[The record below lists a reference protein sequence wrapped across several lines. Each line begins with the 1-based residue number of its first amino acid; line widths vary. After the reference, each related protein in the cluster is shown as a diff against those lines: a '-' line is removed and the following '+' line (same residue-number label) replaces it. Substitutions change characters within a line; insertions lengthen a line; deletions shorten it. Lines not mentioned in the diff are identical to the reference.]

1 MWQIVQRSFGGP
13 DVFEWAEV
21 PRPTPGPGEVL
32 VRVVATSVNAA
43 DRKVRSGLIRQLGEP
58 PLVLGLDVSGVVAAV
73 GDGATRFAPGDP
85 VYGMVFGGAN
95 AEYVVAQQNR
105 LARVPASID
114 PVHAAALP
122 VAGVTAWQ
130 ALSSVRPGDRVL
142 VHAAAGGVGHLAVQ
156 IAARRGAS
164 IAATARTG
172 NHAYLRELGVTEPI
186 DYRTTDFTTAVR
198 EVDLVVDLIG
208 GDYTD
213 RSLTVLS
220 GTGAVVAAEG
230 PATHRDSRV
239 HRFYVD
245 PTTAALDELAAAVDR
260 GELIADIAQILPIT
274 ELAAAH
280 RRGESG
286 GVRGKIVLTADR

>member
-13 DVFEWAEV
+13 DVFERTEV

-43 DRKVRSGLIRQLGEP
+43 DWKVRSGLIRQLGEP
-58 PLVLGLDVSGVVAAV
+58 PLVLGLDVSGVVAVV
-73 GDGATRFAPGDP
+73 GDGATRFAPGDA

-105 LARVPASID
+105 LAHVPASID

-130 ALSSVRPGDRVL
+130 ALSSVRPGERVL

-172 NHAYLRELGVTEPI
+172 NHAYLRELGVSDPI

-213 RSLTVLS
+213 RSLTVLRD
-220 GTGAVVAAEG
+220 TGQVVAAEG
-230 PATHRDSRV
+230 PATQPDSRV
-239 HRFYVD
+239 RRLYVD
-245 PTTAALDELAAAVDR
+245 PTTAALDELAAAVDG
-260 GELIADIAQILPIT
+260 GELSVDIAQILPIT

-280 RRGESG
+280 RRSESG
-286 GVRGKIVLTADR
+286 RVRGKIVLTADR

>member
-1 MWQIVQRSFGGP
+1 MWQMMQRSFGGP
-13 DVFEWAEV
+13 DVFERAEV

-43 DRKVRSGLIRQLGEP
+43 DWKVRSGLIRQLGEP

-73 GDGATRFAPGDP
+73 GVEATRFAPGDA

-95 AEYVVAQQNR
+95 AEYVVAQENR

-130 ALSSVRPGDRVL
+130 ALSSVRPGERVL

-156 IAARRGAS
+156 IAAWRGAR

-172 NHAYLRELGVTEPI
+172 NHAFLRALGVTVPI

-220 GTGAVVAAEG
+220 ATGQVVAAEG
-230 PATHRDSRV
+230 PATHPDSRV
-239 HRFYVD
+239 RRLYVD
-245 PTTAALDELAAAVDR
+245 PTTAALDELAAAIDQGALTV
-260 GELIADIAQILPIT
+260 DIAEILPIT

-280 RRGESG
+280 RRSESG
-286 GVRGKIVLTADR
+286 RVRGKIVLTADR

>member
-1 MWQIVQRSFGGP
+1 MVQRSFGGP
-13 DVFEWAEV
+13 DVFERAQV
-21 PRPTPGPGEVL
+21 PRPAPGPGEVL

-43 DRKVRSGLIRQLGEP
+43 DWKVRSGLIRQLGEP
-58 PLVLGLDVSGVVAAV
+58 PLVLGLDVSGVIAAV
-73 GDGATRFAPGDP
+73 GAGAPRFAPGEA

-95 AEYVVAQQNR
+95 AEYVVAQENR

-122 VAGVTAWQ
+122 VAGLTAWQ
-130 ALSSVRPGDRVL
+130 AVASVRPGERVL

-156 IAARRGAS
+156 IAARRGAA

-172 NHAYLRELGVTEPI
+172 NHAYLRGLGVTEPI
-186 DYRTTDFTTAVR
+186 DYRTTDFTTAMR

-220 GTGAVVAAEG
+220 ATGRVVAAEG
-230 PATHRDSRV
+230 PATHPDSRV
-239 HRFYVD
+239 HRLYVA
-245 PTTAALDELAAAVDR
+245 PATAALDELAAAVDH
-260 GELIADIAQILPIT
+260 GELTVDIAEILPIT

-280 RRGESG
+280 RRSESG
-286 GVRGKIVLTADR
+286 RVRGKIVLTANG

>member
-1 MWQIVQRSFGGP
+1 MVQRSFGGP
-13 DVFEWAEV
+13 DVFEREEV
-21 PRPTPGPGEVL
+21 PRPAPGPGEVL

-43 DRKVRSGLIRQLGEP
+43 DWKVRSGLIRQLGEP

-73 GDGATRFAPGDP
+73 GGEATRFAPGDA

-95 AEYVVAQQNR
+95 AEYVVAQENR

-114 PVHAAALP
+114 PVLAAALP

-130 ALSSVRPGDRVL
+130 ALSSVRPGERVL

-156 IAARRGAS
+156 IAARRGAW

-172 NHAYLRELGVTEPI
+172 NHAFLRELGVTEPI
-186 DYRTTDFTTAVR
+186 DYRTTDFTTAVH

-213 RSLTVLS
+213 RSLSVLS
-220 GTGAVVAAEG
+220 DTGQVVAADG
-230 PATHRDSRV
+230 PATHPDSRV
-239 HRFYVD
+239 RRLYVE
-245 PTTAALDELAAAVDR
+245 PTTAALDQLAATVDR
-260 GELIADIAQILPIT
+260 GELTAHIAQTLPIS

-280 RRGESG
+280 RHSESG
-286 GVRGKIVLTADR
+286 RVRGKIVLTADR